1 MKQKLKKTLNEYQ
14 HELIMLKA
22 EHLELLIWYKTICEL
37 NGKSQKENAEF
48 KHQLEQLQNRYDLLD
63 SDWVEL
69 KKEKLNYEDRIHTYQ
84 EILDK
89 WEKVVKLFGNKIK
102 YGESITEQVFNL
114 VKEFVEKKGYD
125 YEVTYVINQ
134 ENIQD
139 VVNKLEKENAELKQI
154 NDSLGEQ
161 CRTALDKLASIKT
174 LEKDNLIDLVV
185 EHLEKVHYKFGS
197 EAFLDAICKL
207 AIPADKDSDVSLP
220 PLDSFPVTVQ
230 VTKIV
235 KGEPSICE
243 EE

>member
-1 MKQKLKKTLNEYQ
+1 MGDVLRLQNEVAQLKKENADL
-14 HELIMLKA
+14 LLKA
-22 EHLELLIWYKTICEL
+22 ERDLDTIL
-37 NGKSQKENAEF
+37 KS
-48 KHQLEQLQNRYDLLD
+48 D
-63 SDWVEL
+63 S
-69 KKEKLNYEDRIHTYQ
+69 I
-84 EILDK
+84 I
-89 WEKVVKLFGNKIK
+89 I
-102 YGESITEQVFNL
+102 
-114 VKEFVEKKGYD
+114 
-125 YEVTYVINQ
+125 
-134 ENIQD
+134 
-139 VVNKLEKENAELKQI
+139 ALKQI

-207 AIPADKDSDVSLP
+207 AIPADKDSDVSMP